1 MNDQTSG
8 NDDSERIF
16 FTTAKMPL
24 TKLFR
29 KYYPSILFAL
39 SLVVIENVA
48 WIIEPTVFG
57 NVIDAFI
64 DKSVNQE
71 SAQFVIP
78 LVIWISVFLLNSGVG
93 ALRRAIDSKIYLNI
107 FTNVAVQVAE
117 TAKERGDSVS
127 KTVARAELSR
137 EFINFFQYRF
147 PEMMEQT
154 IAIGGAVIALYFFDW
169 RISLSCLFIVLP
181 LLLIAKLYVRKVMAL
196 QSDLHDTKEE
206 AFDVFAKQD
215 IDAIRN
221 HYQRIAKN
229 EKKIAYWGALNFAFI
244 RVCLLGIFL
253 LVLYISI
260 DLDNFST
267 GSIYAIV
274 AYLWTFVTS
283 SEYLPELLESA
294 TSIRDISRRLNVEVE

>member
-137 EFINFFQYRF
+137 EFINFFQYRLNWRVNTMESF
-147 PEMMEQT
+147 PE
-154 IAIGGAVIALYFFDW
+154 
-169 RISLSCLFIVLP
+169 SLSNSLG
-181 LLLIAKLYVRKVMAL
+181 
-196 QSDLHDTKEE
+196 H
-206 AFDVFAKQD
+206 FA
-215 IDAIRN
+215 
-221 HYQRIAKN
+221 AKN
-229 EKKIAYWGALNFAFI
+229 SKKIEKIKKKA
-244 RVCLLGIFL
+244 
-253 LVLYISI
+253 
-260 DLDNFST
+260 
-267 GSIYAIV
+267 
-274 AYLWTFVTS
+274 
-283 SEYLPELLESA
+283 
-294 TSIRDISRRLNVEVE
+294 

>member
-1 MNDQTSG
+1 
-8 NDDSERIF
+8 
-16 FTTAKMPL
+16 MPL
-24 TKLFR
+24 AKLFR
-29 KYYPSILFAL
+29 KYFTSILFAL
-39 SLVVIENVA
+39 SLVVIENIA
-48 WIIEPTVFG
+48 WIVEPTVFG

-64 DKSVNQE
+64 DKATNHETAKFIV
-71 SAQFVIP
+71 P
-78 LVIWISVFLLNSGVG
+78 LSIWIGVFLLNSGVG
-93 ALRRAIDSKIYLNI
+93 ALRRAIDPKIYLNI
-107 FTNVAVQVAE
+107 FTNIAVQVGK
-117 TAKERGDSVS
+117 TANERNDSVS

-147 PEMMEQT
+147 PEMIEQT

-181 LLLIAKLYVRKVMAL
+181 LLVITKLYVRKVMAL

-206 AFDVFAKQD
+206 AFDVFAQKN
-215 IDAIRN
+215 IGAIRT
-221 HYQRIAKN
+221 HYERIAKN

-244 RVCLLGIFL
+244 RICLLGIFL

-260 DLDNFST
+260 DLDDFTT
-267 GSIYAIV
+267 GNIYSVV

-294 TSIRDISRRLNVEVE
+294 TSIRDISRRVNVEEE